1 MMVDKIETWYMEYNL
16 PDCFHGAMD
25 TLAHIPDCFHGA
37 AMDTQPD
44 CFHGA
49 AMDTQGRH
57 IPDCCPG
64 ATMDTQ
70 GSHPTFAVVA
80 GNSAL

>member
-1 MMVDKIETWYMEYNL
+1 MMVDKSETWYMEYN
-16 PDCFHGAMD
+16 
-25 TLAHIPDCFHGA
+25 IPDCFHGA
-37 AMDTQPD
+37 AMDTQGAHIPD
-44 CFHGA
+44 CFHGV